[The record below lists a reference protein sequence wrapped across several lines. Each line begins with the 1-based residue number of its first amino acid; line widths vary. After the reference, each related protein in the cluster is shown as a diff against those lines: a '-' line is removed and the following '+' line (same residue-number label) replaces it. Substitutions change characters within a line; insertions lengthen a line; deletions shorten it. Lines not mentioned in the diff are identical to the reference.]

1 MTNPKIDGR
10 RGALKLVPL
19 LMINALAV
27 SSLYW
32 AQSVVGL
39 VTAELGS
46 SAVVALTPGATLL
59 GYALGVAAQAV
70 LARDLS
76 RTSGLVLHGACLS
89 AAQCLTAIA
98 PNIATIAIGY
108 LAIGAGCSLT
118 QRVIVIATTLVAPAR
133 QAQAIGMAIASGLVG
148 IVIARA
154 CVADLA
160 TMIGWRT
167 MFLAAAVTT
176 FSACLAFAGLRSRSG
191 VASGRLAELPSP
203 IVLLRTVPALRVA
216 ATQQAVVFAGF
227 NLGWALFPAA
237 SQASAGARAAIA
249 SAGAMAALLSG
260 RACLTNPPRAV
271 ALLGLSS
278 VVVAAGIAVL
288 VVVTRM
294 SASSPVT
301 YGAMVLLELG
311 TQVAL
316 VANQA
321 SAQAGAPS
329 VPVRGR
335 LAAIMTTIAFGGGA
349 VGAVIGN
356 LVQR

>member
-1 MTNPKIDGR
+1 MGNP
-10 RGALKLVPL
+10 RGALELVPL
-19 LMINALAV
+19 LLTNALAV

-39 VTAELGS
+39 AAADLGP
-46 SAVVALTPGATLL
+46 SAIIALTPSATLL
-59 GYALGVAAQAV
+59 GYALGVAGQAI

-89 AAQCLTAIA
+89 AAQCLTAVA
-98 PNIATIAIGY
+98 PNAATIAIAC

-154 CVADLA
+154 CVTDLA
-160 TMIGWRT
+160 ALIGWRT
-167 MFLAAAVTT
+167 MFLGAAVIT
-176 FSACLAFAGLRSRSG
+176 FSACLAFAGLRTKPGAVSG
-191 VASGRLAELPSP
+191 QLAELPSP
-203 IVLLRTVPALRVA
+203 IVLLRTMPALRIA
-216 ATQQAVVFAGF
+216 ALQQAVVFACF

-237 SQASAGARAAIA
+237 SHASVGARAAIA

-260 RACLTNPPRAV
+260 RACLTRPPRAV
-271 ALLGLSS
+271 ALYGLSS
-278 VVVAAGIAVL
+278 VAAAAGVAGLVVAM
-288 VVVTRM
+288 RM
-294 SASSPVT
+294 SASSPAT

-321 SAQAGAPS
+321 SVQADASS

-335 LAAIMTTIAFGGGA
+335 LAAILTTIAFGGGA
-349 VGAVIGN
+349 LGAVIGN
-356 LVQR
+356 LVQM

>member
-1 MTNPKIDGR
+1 MTNPKADAWHT
-10 RGALKLVPL
+10 ALELVPL
-19 LMINALAV
+19 LIINAFAV

-32 AQSVVGL
+32 AQSVVDL
-39 VTAELGS
+39 TTAELGS
-46 SAVVALTPGATLL
+46 SAVVAFTPGATLL
-59 GYALGVAAQAV
+59 GYALGVAGQAI

-89 AAQCLTAIA
+89 AALCLTAVA
-98 PNIATIAIGY
+98 PNAATIAMTCV
-108 LAIGAGCSLT
+108 AIGAGCSLT

-154 CVADLA
+154 CVTDLA
-160 TMIGWRT
+160 VLIGWRT
-167 MFLAAAVTT
+167 MFVAGAVIT
-176 FSACLAFAGLRSRSG
+176 FSACLAFASLRTKPG

-203 IVLLRTVPALRVA
+203 IVLLRTMPALRVA
-216 ATQQAVVFAGF
+216 ALQQAVVFACF

-237 SQASAGARAAIA
+237 SHASVGARAAIA
-249 SAGAMAALLSG
+249 SAGAVAALLSG
-260 RACLTNPPRAV
+260 RACLAQPPRVV
-271 ALLGLSS
+271 ALCGLSS
-278 VVVAAGIAVL
+278 VIAAAGVAGLVVATGI
-288 VVVTRM
+288 
-294 SASSPVT
+294 SAASPIT

-321 SAQAGAPS
+321 IAQAGAPS

-335 LAAIMTTIAFGGGA
+335 LAAILTTIAFGGGA
-349 VGAVIGN
+349 LGAVIGN